1 MRQIYQSGYPFK
13 RVGVQLSQITPED
26 VHQPDLFGAFDW
38 TEQARRARL
47 MAVVDVVNTFV
58 GRDMLIWGAQGLE
71 RSWWMK
77 QARRSPRATTRWNEI
92 PQVE

>member
-1 MRQIYQSGYPFK
+1 
-13 RVGVQLSQITPED
+13 
-26 VHQPDLFGAFDW
+26 
-38 TEQARRARL
+38 
-47 MAVVDVVNTFV
+47 VVDVVNTFV

-92 PQVE
+92 PQLR